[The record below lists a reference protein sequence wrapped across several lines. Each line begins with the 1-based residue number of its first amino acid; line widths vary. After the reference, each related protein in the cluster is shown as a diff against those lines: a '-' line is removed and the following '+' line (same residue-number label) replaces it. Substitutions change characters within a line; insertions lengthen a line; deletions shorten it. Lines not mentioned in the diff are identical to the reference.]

1 MCVKCNSN
9 GFYLFCNRLNHFILN
24 LLSASDIIKSWET
37 ECASLQ
43 LYSNDLVLMVT
54 KESKY
59 ISLAA
64 MDEVIQSIFTHLG
77 SEKKYAMVVEMAP
90 FSDVAHEASA
100 HARSFEETSPI
111 YCVAVV
117 CASLPV
123 RLCCNFYLT
132 IFKPFMPFRM
142 ASSLEDGVNW
152 GLKKIKENS
161 RS

>member
-1 MCVKCNSN
+1 VNA
-9 GFYLFCNRLNHFILN
+9 
-24 LLSASDIIKSWET
+24 LSTAEIIKSWDT

-43 LYSNDLVLMVT
+43 LFSNDLVVMST

-59 ISLAA
+59 ISLEA
-64 MDEVIQSIFTHLG
+64 MDEVIQSIFNHLG

-100 HARSFEETSPI
+100 HARSFEESSPI

-142 ASSLEDGVNW
+142 ASSIEDGVNW
-152 GLKKIKENS
+152 GLKKIKDNS
-161 RS
+161 QA